1 MRRGQLLRTCRGG
14 VGQGPWQ
21 PWVTAAE
28 LHRGPR
34 LMGWAVWLRDWRGA
48 LLDPSFTCQVAPY
61 TLGPC
66 HFGGLRLAARFP
78 AILEVAWGLSV
89 IRKQN

>member
-1 MRRGQLLRTCRGG
+1 MRRGQLLRTRRGG

-48 LLDPSFTCQVAPY
+48 RIPV
-61 TLGPC
+61 
-66 HFGGLRLAARFP
+66 GGSARG
-78 AILEVAWGLSV
+78 W
-89 IRKQN
+89 